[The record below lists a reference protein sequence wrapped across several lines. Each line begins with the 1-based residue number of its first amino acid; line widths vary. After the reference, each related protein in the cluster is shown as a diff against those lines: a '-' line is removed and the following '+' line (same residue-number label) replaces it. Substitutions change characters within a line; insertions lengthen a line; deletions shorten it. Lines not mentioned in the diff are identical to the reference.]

1 MDQQGPPPFEE
12 GVTQILVLTEELKRS
27 LHTTTVVQWQ
37 LELENIVKRLDL
49 LFRLCLDAP
58 EDDVKNDLYNHC
70 RQKTKTVAWEILQHV
85 SKLDVEE
92 QAAVA
97 RMVELSL
104 IIHNNMATSNEES
117 DYATQVIQLYV
128 AYQRF
133 VLRHRSKPAIAYL
146 AHWRQQDEETRNAAL
161 EDDEAENDDAISI
174 ARPHAHA
181 MAVVLGQGSA
191 LVHPLLLW
199 KAGLPERAIDL
210 RTMCDK
216 AIEVLDEQAQTLV
229 KTVSDWFWTDRKV
242 NEWMSKVAA
251 TDGGDSSTTVDL
263 VELDALVEEMAFGS
277 QLMARYQ
284 SLLNGITC
292 STLVGQELLPEW
304 TWKYASL
311 ERFLGRQQWK
321 SALNMACP
329 VSIVMGMSI
338 QVPSVVEDAQ
348 YLSTRALERATSTLS
363 QQAVGTVAHS
373 ISNDIWSTD
382 IDGGVHQALLDQR
395 GCWAA
400 AQDEVGSS
408 TAVLEA
414 PKRNARGSSTFA
426 SALLGALDDDL
437 KTTSPPISKAPQSG
451 GFLGSL
457 VGDGPQQQ
465 QIRLDMQL
473 CQLNGIHSA
482 SAACTS
488 LSKSL
493 EENEEGHVVK
503 SSSMIHLAREEL
515 LRYSNT
521 YQVLLTNQIQDVI
534 NEWCGSLQDT
544 YSQKEKCL
552 HALRDLFQSENYEL
566 NATTFPG
573 AEADERLE
581 REMLGALQHSRLIE
595 NLSKCDGDVA
605 YLLCKELISLLS
617 TLLLECLWY
626 DKKFTDWGSLLLS
639 KQVRM
644 LQTYLSSLVEE
655 DAVHNAGLLRE
666 WQRVTQAVTLL
677 QLEKPSDWAAYLSTD
692 DMLTNEE
699 VKRTLSLRIDF
710 SSDAIAAVCGN
721 VDDADNN
728 ES

>member
-12 GVTQILVLTEELKRS
+12 GVTQVLVFTEELKRS
-27 LHTTTVVQWQ
+27 LGITRVVQWQ
-37 LELENIVKRLDL
+37 VELENIVERLDF

-58 EDDVKNDLYNHC
+58 EDDVKKDLYNHC
-70 RQKTKTVAWEILQHV
+70 RQKTKTVAWQVLQHV

-92 QAAVA
+92 QGAVA

-104 IIHNNMATSNEES
+104 IIHNNMATSKDDS
-117 DYATQVIQLYV
+117 DYATQVIDLYV
-128 AYQRF
+128 SYQRF
-133 VLRHRSKPAIAYL
+133 VLRQRAKPAIAYL
-146 AHWRQQDEETRNAAL
+146 AQWRQQDEETRIAAL
-161 EDDEAENDDAISI
+161 QEEEADNDDETCI

-181 MAVVLGQGSA
+181 MTIILGQGSA
-191 LVHPLLLW
+191 LVHPLFMW
-199 KAGLPERAIDL
+199 KTALPEQTVDL

-242 NEWMSKVAA
+242 DEWMNKVAA
-251 TDGGDSSTTVDL
+251 TDSGDSSAAVDL
-263 VELDALVEEMAFGS
+263 VELDALVEEMAFAS
-277 QLMARYQ
+277 QLLARYQ
-284 SLLNGITC
+284 SLLKDVTC
-292 STLVGQELLPEW
+292 STLVEQELLPEW
-304 TWKYASL
+304 TWKYACL

-363 QQAVGTVAHS
+363 QQAMGTVAHS
-373 ISNDIWSTD
+373 ISNDVWSTD
-382 IDGGVHQALLDQR
+382 VDGGVHQALLDQR
-395 GCWAA
+395 GCWAV
-400 AQDEVGSS
+400 QNEVGSS
-408 TAVLEA
+408 KVAEA
-414 PKRNARGSSTFA
+414 PKSNGSSSFA

-437 KTTSPPISKAPQSG
+437 QTTSPPVSKATPQSG

-457 VGDGPQQQ
+457 VGEGPQQQ

-482 SAACTS
+482 AAACTS

-493 EENEEGHVVK
+493 EEDEDDVVK
-503 SSSMIHLAREEL
+503 TSSMIHLAREEL
-515 LRYSNT
+515 LRYSHA
-521 YQVLLTNQIQDVI
+521 YQVLLKNQIQDVI
-534 NEWCGSLQDT
+534 NEWCGSLQGT
-544 YSQKEKCL
+544 NSQKNMCL
-552 HALRDLFQSENYEL
+552 HVFRDLFQRENYEL
-566 NATTFPG
+566 NATTFSA
-573 AEADERLE
+573 AEADERLD
-581 REMLGALQHSRLIE
+581 REMLGPLQHSRFIE

-605 YLLCKELISLLS
+605 YLLCKELSCLLS

-655 DAVHNAGLLRE
+655 NAMHTAGLLNE
-666 WQRVTQAVTLL
+666 WQRVAQAVTLL
-677 QLEKPSDWAAYLSTD
+677 QLEKPSDWAAYQNTD
-692 DMLTNEE
+692 DVLTNEE
-699 VKRTLSLRIDF
+699 VKRTLGLRVDF

-721 VDDADNN
+721 NDEAD
-728 ES
+728 SKVL